1 MIIIP
6 AIPVC
11 TYFMGRKIKAFDSN
25 AISCLFLSK
34 KRFRGK
40 SFIVGVTFA
49 DDSNSHHIISG
60 FDTEEEAQKEVDNIL
75 MAIKTEKQVY
85 RCVGSFDIVNRAAH
99 KEEDE
104 HE

>member
-1 MIIIP
+1 MLIIP
-6 AIPVC
+6 TVAV
-11 TYFMGRKIKAFDSN
+11 YSNRKRRKLKAFDSN
-25 AISCLFLSK
+25 AISCFFISK
-34 KRFRGK
+34 VRFRGK

-75 MAIKTEKQVY
+75 MAIETEKQVY
-85 RCVGSFDIVNRAAH
+85 RCVGSFDIANRAAH